1 MQRIRRTA
9 SDNKRTIEN
18 RSLSIITVILLTG
31 GLLLFTGC
39 GRDGSRMTT
48 ERNVSFA
55 DFSKVTEAATQ
66 ASTQPETTTE
76 PESTTE
82 PETAAQPETTTEQ
95 ETTTEPET
103 TTEAE
108 TTTAPETTEAKTAA
122 TEANAAGQE
131 KSLGDPDAEVRDYVA
146 NTNTRKFH
154 YPTCSSVKD
163 IKPNN
168 RSDRTCTR
176 DDLLSE
182 GFVPCKRCN
191 P

>member
-55 DFSKVTEAATQ
+55 DFSKVTETATQ
-66 ASTQPETTTE
+66 APTE
-76 PESTTE
+76 
-82 PETAAQPETTTEQ
+82 PETTTEQ

-103 TTEAE
+103 ITEAE
-108 TTTAPETTEAKTAA
+108 TTTAPETTEAQTAA
-122 TEANAAGQE
+122 TETNAAGQE
-131 KSLGDPDAEVRDYVA
+131 KTLGDPDAEVRDYVA

>member
-1 MQRIRRTA
+1 MM
-9 SDNKRTIEN
+9 
-18 RSLSIITVILLTG
+18 V
-31 GLLLFTGC
+31 
-39 GRDGSRMTT
+39 
-48 ERNVSFA
+48 
-55 DFSKVTEAATQ
+55 Q
-66 ASTQPETTTE
+66 AQ
-76 PESTTE
+76 
-82 PETAAQPETTTEQ
+82 
-95 ETTTEPET
+95 
-103 TTEAE
+103 
-108 TTTAPETTEAKTAA
+108 TAA
-122 TEANAAGQE
+122 TEANAAAPE